1 MTDKVYI
8 TPAGAR
14 SLRDE
19 LRNIWSVTR
28 PAVTQIVSD
37 AAALGDRSENADY
50 IYGKKQLRE
59 IDKRIRYLT
68 KRLDNL
74 EIVDRPPPE
83 LNKIFFGAWVRLE
96 DEDGKTSELRIV
108 GVDEF
113 DLKRGW
119 ISLNS
124 PVAKALLGKQQ
135 GMTVILKRPIG
146 DQEMYISEVSYDG
159 FGEFSLPD
167 PSDITEVPTRVDNE
181 TKRNI

>member
-1 MTDKVYI
+1 MTNKVYI

-28 PAVTQIVSD
+28 PEVTQKVSD

-83 LNKIFFGAWVRLE
+83 LDKIFFGAWVRLE
-96 DEDGKTSELRIV
+96 DEE
-108 GVDEF
+108 
-113 DLKRGW
+113 
-119 ISLNS
+119 
-124 PVAKALLGKQQ
+124 
-135 GMTVILKRPIG
+135 
-146 DQEMYISEVSYDG
+146 
-159 FGEFSLPD
+159 GE
-167 PSDITEVPTRVDNE
+167 
-181 TKRNI
+181 K

>member
-1 MTDKVYI
+1 MTNKVYI

-19 LRNIWSVTR
+19 LRNIWSVYR
-28 PAVTQIVSD
+28 PEVTQKVSD

-83 LNKIFFGAWVRLE
+83 LDKIFFGAWVRLE
-96 DEDGKTSELRIV
+96 DEEGEISELRIV

-113 DLKRGW
+113 DLKKGW

-124 PVAKALLGKQQ
+124 PVAQTLLGKRK
-135 GMTVILKRPIG
+135 GMDIILKRPIG

-159 FGEFSLPD
+159 FGKFSLPD
-167 PSDITEVPTRVDNE
+167 PNDITVSPSSDSSEL
-181 TKRNI
+181 